1 MWRSSLSGWCNSN
14 PHSLHLVLVDFPFF
28 PKRPMT
34 YDFYEL
40 IKRFF
45 IPCSLAIKN
54 ITVLGSGVMGHGI
67 AQVSATAGYN
77 VVLRDIKQ
85 EFLDKA
91 MEKIKWSLDKLVTK
105 EKISS
110 EEGATIFSRITPIVD
125 LNDAVKDAELVIEVV
140 PEIMDLKKQVYAELD
155 KVAKP
160 EVVFASNTSTLPIT
174 EIANTTSR
182 PDKFI
187 GIHFFNPP
195 QLMKL
200 VEVIPGEKTSQEIT
214 NLTQEFVKSVNK
226 QAVLC
231 RKDVPG
237 FIINRLFIPMVH
249 EACYLQD
256 RTGSTLEEIDSAV
269 KFKLGFPMGIF
280 ELADFTGMDVIHKA
294 TVEMHLR
301 DKKVITPHKTIEK
314 MFDEKKL
321 GQKSGE
327 GYYKYSDDKYE
338 RVELSEEL
346 AQKCNPIQLVANV
359 LNNAAWLITN
369 GASDIEE
376 IEMAARLGLGLRKP
390 LFETAKEVGIKNIVD
405 ELNNLAQ
412 IHGEFYKPDPL
423 LESMV

>member
-1 MWRSSLSGWCNSN
+1 
-14 PHSLHLVLVDFPFF
+14 
-28 PKRPMT
+28 MT
-34 YDFYEL
+34 V
-40 IKRFF
+40 
-45 IPCSLAIKN
+45 KN

-91 MEKIKWSLDKLVTK
+91 MEKIKWSLDKLVSK
-105 EKISS
+105 EKISK
-110 EEGATIFSRITPIVD
+110 EEGDSIFSRITPIVD
-125 LNDAVKDAELVIEVV
+125 LNEAVKNAELVIEVV
-140 PEIMDLKKQVYAELD
+140 PEIMDLKKSVYAELD
-155 KVAKP
+155 KAANP

-182 PDKFI
+182 PEKFI

-214 NLTQEFVKSVNK
+214 DLTLEYVKSVNK
-226 QAVLC
+226 QAVVC

-249 EACYLQD
+249 EACYAQD
-256 RTGSTLEEIDSAV
+256 RTNSTLEEIDSAV

-301 DKKVITPHKTIEK
+301 DKKVINPHPTVEK

-338 RVELSEEL
+338 RVTLSEEL
-346 AQKCNPIQLVANV
+346 AEKFNPIQLVANI

-369 GASDIEE
+369 GASDMGE
-376 IEMAARLGLGLRKP
+376 IEKAAQLGLGLKKP
-390 LFETAKEVGIKNIVD
+390 LFETAKEIGIKNIVD
-405 ELNNLAQ
+405 ELNKLAEK
-412 IHGEFYKPDPL
+412 HGDFYKPDPL
-423 LESMV
+423 LISML

>member
-1 MWRSSLSGWCNSN
+1 LN
-14 PHSLHLVLVDFPFF
+14 
-28 PKRPMT
+28 
-34 YDFYEL
+34 EL
-40 IKRFF
+40 IKG
-45 IPCSLAIKN
+45 ISEYGLLNIKN

-91 MEKIKWSLDKLVTK
+91 MEKIHWSLDKLVTK
-105 EKISS
+105 EKISK
-110 EEGATIFSRITPIVD
+110 EEGDAIFSRITPVVD

-155 KVAKP
+155 KAAKP
-160 EVVFASNTSTLPIT
+160 EVIFASNTSTLPIT

-200 VEVIPGEKTSQEIT
+200 VEVIPGEKTAQEIT
-214 NLTQEFVKSVNK
+214 ELTQDFVRSVNK

-256 RTGSTLEEIDSAV
+256 RTGASLEEIDSAV

-301 DKKVITPHKTIEK
+301 DKKVIKPHKTVEK

-346 AQKCNPIQLVANV
+346 AKKCDPIQLVANV

-369 GASDIEE
+369 GASDVEE
-376 IEMAARLGLGLRKP
+376 IEKAAKLGLGLRKP
-390 LFETAKEVGIKNIVD
+390 LFETAKEIGIQNILD
-405 ELNNLAQ
+405 ELNKLAQ
-412 IHGEFYKPDPL
+412 EHGEFYKPDPL
-423 LESMV
+423 LESMI

>member
-1 MWRSSLSGWCNSN
+1 M
-14 PHSLHLVLVDFPFF
+14 D
-28 PKRPMT
+28 
-34 YDFYEL
+34 
-40 IKRFF
+40 
-45 IPCSLAIKN
+45 IKN

-67 AQVSATAGYN
+67 AQVSATSGYN
-77 VVLRDIKQ
+77 VVLRDIEQ
-85 EFLDKA
+85 SFLDKA
-91 MEKIKWSLDKLVTK
+91 MEKIKWSLDKLVSK
-105 EKISS
+105 EKITK
-110 EEGATIFSRITPIVD
+110 EEGDSIYSRITPIVD
-125 LNDAVKDAELVIEVV
+125 LKESVKNAQLVIEVV
-140 PEIMDLKKQVYAELD
+140 PEIMDLKKKVYAELD
-155 KVAKP
+155 QVSNPKVI
-160 EVVFASNTSTLPIT
+160 FASNTSTLPIT

-214 NLTQEFVKSVNK
+214 DLTQEYVKSVNK

-249 EACYLQD
+249 EACFLKD
-256 RTGSTLEEIDSAV
+256 RTNATLEEIDSAV

-294 TVEMHLR
+294 TTEMHLR
-301 DKKVITPHKTIEK
+301 DKKVIRPHQLVEK

-338 RVELSEEL
+338 RISLSEEL
-346 AQKCNPIQLVANV
+346 AEKCNPIQLVANI
-359 LNNAAWLITN
+359 LNNAAWLVTN
-369 GASDIEE
+369 GASDIKE
-376 IEMAARLGLGLRKP
+376 IEKAAQLGLGLKKP
-390 LFETAKEVGIKNIVD
+390 LFETAKEIGIKNIVE
-405 ELNNLAQ
+405 ELNMLTEK
-412 IHGEFYKPDPL
+412 HGEFYKPDPL
-423 LESMV
+423 LISMQ

>member
-1 MWRSSLSGWCNSN
+1 MI
-14 PHSLHLVLVDFPFF
+14 V
-28 PKRPMT
+28 
-34 YDFYEL
+34 
-40 IKRFF
+40 
-45 IPCSLAIKN
+45 KN

-91 MEKIKWSLDKLVTK
+91 MEKIKWSLDKLVSK
-105 EKISS
+105 EKISK
-110 EEGATIFSRITPIVD
+110 EEGDSIFSRITPIVD
-125 LNDAVKDAELVIEVV
+125 LNEAVKNAELVIEVV
-140 PEIMDLKKQVYAELD
+140 PEIMDLKKSVYAELD
-155 KVAKP
+155 KVAGP
-160 EVVFASNTSTLPIT
+160 DVIFASNTSTLPIT

-182 PDKFI
+182 PEKFI

-200 VEVIPGEKTSQEIT
+200 VEIIPGEKTSQKIT
-214 NLTQEFVKSVNK
+214 DLTQEYVKSVNK

-249 EACYLQD
+249 EACYAQD
-256 RTGSTLEEIDSAV
+256 RTNATLEEIDSAV

-301 DKKVITPHKTIEK
+301 DKKVINPHPTIEK
-314 MFDEKKL
+314 MFDERKL

-338 RVELSEEL
+338 RVSLSEEL
-346 AQKCNPIQLVANV
+346 AEKFNPIQLVANI

-369 GASDIEE
+369 GASDIGE
-376 IEMAARLGLGLRKP
+376 IEKAAQLGLGLKKP
-390 LFETAKEVGIKNIVD
+390 LFETAKEIGIKNIID
-405 ELNNLAQ
+405 ELNKLAEK
-412 IHGEFYKPDPL
+412 HGEFYKPDPL
-423 LESMV
+423 LISMQ

>member
-1 MWRSSLSGWCNSN
+1 MA
-14 PHSLHLVLVDFPFF
+14 V
-28 PKRPMT
+28 
-34 YDFYEL
+34 
-40 IKRFF
+40 
-45 IPCSLAIKN
+45 KN

-105 EKISS
+105 EKISK
-110 EEGATIFSRITPIVD
+110 EEGDAIYSRITPIVD
-125 LNDAVKDAELVIEVV
+125 LNEAVKGAELVIEVV
-140 PEIMDLKKQVYAELD
+140 PEIMELKKSVYAELD
-155 KVAKP
+155 KAAAP
-160 EVVFASNTSTLPIT
+160 EAIFASNTSTLPIT

-182 PDKFI
+182 PEKFI

-214 NLTQEFVKSVNK
+214 ELTKEYVKSVNK
-226 QAVLC
+226 QAVVC

-249 EACYLQD
+249 EACFLKD
-256 RTGSTLEEIDSAV
+256 RTDATLEEIDSAV
-269 KFKLGFPMGIF
+269 KFNLGFPMGIF

-294 TVEMHLR
+294 TTEMHLR
-301 DKKVITPHKTIEK
+301 DKKVIKPHPLVEK

-338 RVELSEEL
+338 RVSLSKEL
-346 AQKCNPIQLVANV
+346 AAKCNPIQLVANI

-376 IEMAARLGLGLRKP
+376 IEKASQLGLGLKKP
-390 LFETAKEVGIKNIVD
+390 LFETAKEIGIKNIVD
-405 ELNNLAQ
+405 ELNKLADE
-412 IHGEFYKPDPL
+412 HGEFYKPDPL
-423 LESMV
+423 LVSMQ

>member
-1 MWRSSLSGWCNSN
+1 MKKYIIK
-14 PHSLHLVLVDFPFF
+14 DTEFF
-28 PKRPMT
+28 QIMT
-34 YDFYEL
+34 V
-40 IKRFF
+40 
-45 IPCSLAIKN
+45 KN

-91 MEKIKWSLDKLVTK
+91 MEKIKWSLDKLVSK
-105 EKISS
+105 EKISK
-110 EEGATIFSRITPIVD
+110 EEGDSIFSRIIPNVD
-125 LNDAVKDAELVIEVV
+125 LNEAVKNAELVIEVV
-140 PEIMDLKKQVYAELD
+140 PEIMDLKKSVYAELD
-155 KVAKP
+155 KAAGP
-160 EVVFASNTSTLPIT
+160 EVIFASNTSTLPIT

-182 PDKFI
+182 PEKFI

-200 VEVIPGEKTSQEIT
+200 VEVIPGEKTAQEIT
-214 NLTQEFVKSVNK
+214 DLTQEYVKSVNK

-249 EACYLQD
+249 EACYAKD
-256 RTGSTLEEIDSAV
+256 RTNATLEEIDSAV
-269 KFKLGFPMGIF
+269 KLKLGFPMGIF

-301 DKKVITPHKTIEK
+301 DKKVINPHPTVEK

-338 RVELSEEL
+338 RVALSEEL
-346 AQKCNPIQLVANV
+346 AEKFNPIQLVANI

-369 GASDIEE
+369 GASDIGE
-376 IEMAARLGLGLRKP
+376 IEKAAQLGLGLKKP
-390 LFETAKEVGIKNIVD
+390 LFETAKEIGIKNIVN
-405 ELNNLAQ
+405 ELNKLAER
-412 IHGEFYKPDPL
+412 HGEFYKPDPL
-423 LESMV
+423 LISMQ

>member
-1 MWRSSLSGWCNSN
+1 
-14 PHSLHLVLVDFPFF
+14 
-28 PKRPMT
+28 MT
-34 YDFYEL
+34 V
-40 IKRFF
+40 
-45 IPCSLAIKN
+45 KN

-91 MEKIKWSLDKLVTK
+91 MEKIKWSLDKLVSK
-105 EKISS
+105 EKISK
-110 EEGATIFSRITPIVD
+110 EEGDSIFSRITPIVN
-125 LNDAVKDAELVIEVV
+125 LNEAVKNAELVIEVV
-140 PEIMDLKKQVYAELD
+140 PEIMDLKKSVYAELD
-155 KVAKP
+155 KAANP

-182 PDKFI
+182 PEKFI

-214 NLTQEFVKSVNK
+214 DLTLEYVKSVNK
-226 QAVLC
+226 QAVVC

-249 EACYLQD
+249 EACYAQD
-256 RTGSTLEEIDSAV
+256 RTNSTLEEIDSAV

-301 DKKVITPHKTIEK
+301 DKKVINPHPTVEK

-338 RVELSEEL
+338 RVALSEEL
-346 AQKCNPIQLVANV
+346 AEKFNPIQLVANI

-369 GASDIEE
+369 GASDIGE
-376 IEMAARLGLGLRKP
+376 IEKAAQLGLGLKKP
-390 LFETAKEVGIKNIVD
+390 LFETAKEIGIKNIVD
-405 ELNNLAQ
+405 ELNKLAEK
-412 IHGEFYKPDPL
+412 HGDFYKPDPL
-423 LESMV
+423 LISML

>member
-1 MWRSSLSGWCNSN
+1 
-14 PHSLHLVLVDFPFF
+14 
-28 PKRPMT
+28 MT
-34 YDFYEL
+34 V
-40 IKRFF
+40 
-45 IPCSLAIKN
+45 KN

-91 MEKIKWSLDKLVTK
+91 MEKIKWSLDKLVSK
-105 EKISS
+105 EKISK
-110 EEGATIFSRITPIVD
+110 EEGDSIFSRITPIVD
-125 LNDAVKDAELVIEVV
+125 LNEAVKNAELVIEVV
-140 PEIMDLKKQVYAELD
+140 PEIMDLKKSVYAELD
-155 KVAKP
+155 KAANP

-182 PDKFI
+182 PEKFI

-214 NLTQEFVKSVNK
+214 DLTLEYVKSVNK
-226 QAVLC
+226 QAVVC

-249 EACYLQD
+249 EACYAQD
-256 RTGSTLEEIDSAV
+256 RTNSTLEEIDSAV

-301 DKKVITPHKTIEK
+301 DKKVINPHPTVEK

-338 RVELSEEL
+338 RVALSEEL
-346 AQKCNPIQLVANV
+346 AEKFNPIQLVANI

-369 GASDIEE
+369 GASDIGE
-376 IEMAARLGLGLRKP
+376 IEKAAQLGLGLKKP
-390 LFETAKEVGIKNIVD
+390 LFKTAKEIGIKNIVD
-405 ELNNLAQ
+405 ELNKLAEK
-412 IHGEFYKPDPL
+412 HGDFYKPDPL
-423 LESMV
+423 LISML

>member
-1 MWRSSLSGWCNSN
+1 
-14 PHSLHLVLVDFPFF
+14 
-28 PKRPMT
+28 
-34 YDFYEL
+34 
-40 IKRFF
+40 
-45 IPCSLAIKN
+45 
-54 ITVLGSGVMGHGI
+54 MGHGI

-77 VVLRDIKQ
+77 VVLRDIEQK
-85 EFLDKA
+85 FLDKA
-91 MEKIKWSLDKLVTK
+91 MEKVKWSLDKLVSK
-105 EKISS
+105 EKISKD
-110 EEGATIFSRITPIVD
+110 EGDTIFARIKPVVD
-125 LNDAVKDAELVIEVV
+125 LNEAVKDAELVIEVV
-140 PEIMDLKKQVYAELD
+140 PEIMDLKKKVYAELD
-155 KVAKP
+155 KVAPP

-174 EIANTTSR
+174 EIANTISR
-182 PDKFI
+182 PEKFI

-200 VEVIPGEKTSQEIT
+200 VEIIPGEKTSQEVID
-214 NLTQEFVKSVNK
+214 LTQDYVKSVHK

-249 EACYLQD
+249 EACYVKD
-256 RTGSTLEEIDSAV
+256 RTGASLEEIDSAV

-301 DKKVITPHKTIEK
+301 DKKVINPHPLIEK

-338 RVELSEEL
+338 RIPLSEEL
-346 AQKCNPIQLVANV
+346 AAKCDPIQIIANI
-359 LNNAAWLITN
+359 LNNAAWLVTN

-376 IEMAARLGLGLRKP
+376 IEKAAQLGLGLKKP
-390 LFETAKEVGIKNIVD
+390 LFETAKEIGISNIVN
-405 ELNNLAQ
+405 ELKQLAEK
-412 IHGEFYKPDPL
+412 HGQFYEPDPL
-423 LESMV
+423 LISMQ

>member
-1 MWRSSLSGWCNSN
+1 M
-14 PHSLHLVLVDFPFF
+14 LV
-28 PKRPMT
+28 
-34 YDFYEL
+34 
-40 IKRFF
+40 
-45 IPCSLAIKN
+45 KN

-91 MEKIKWSLDKLVTK
+91 MEKIKWSLDKLVSK
-105 EKISS
+105 EKISK
-110 EEGATIFSRITPIVD
+110 EEGDSIFSRIIPIVD
-125 LNDAVKDAELVIEVV
+125 LKEAVKNAVLVIEVV
-140 PEIMDLKKQVYAELD
+140 PEIMDLKKAVYAELD
-155 KVAKP
+155 KVAGP
-160 EVVFASNTSTLPIT
+160 EVIFASNTSTLPIT

-182 PDKFI
+182 PEKFI

-200 VEVIPGEKTSQEIT
+200 VEVIPGEKTSQKIT
-214 NLTQEFVKSVNK
+214 DLTQEYVKSVNK
-226 QAVLC
+226 QSVLC

-249 EACYLQD
+249 EACYCQD
-256 RTGSTLEEIDSAV
+256 RTNATLEEIDSAV

-301 DKKVITPHKTIEK
+301 DKKVINPHPTIEK
-314 MFDEKKL
+314 MFNEKKL

-338 RVELSEEL
+338 RVSLSEEL
-346 AQKCNPIQLVANV
+346 AQRFNPIQLVSNII
-359 LNNAAWLITN
+359 NNAAWLITN

-376 IEMAARLGLGLRKP
+376 IEKAAQLGLGLRKP
-390 LFETAKEVGIKNIVD
+390 LFETAKEIGIKNIID
-405 ELNNLAQ
+405 ELNKLAEK
-412 IHGEFYKPDPL
+412 HGEFYRPDPL
-423 LESMV
+423 LISMQ